1 MQSFDDSRPIFL
13 QIASRIADDIINE
26 TIQEGE
32 QVPST
37 NQFAKHYNINPATAA
52 KGINLLVDEGI
63 LFKKRGVGMFVSDGA
78 REKIMDQRRDQFY
91 TEFVVP
97 LLHEAE
103 KLQLSRNMVLE
114 MIEKGREER

>member
-63 LFKKRGVGMFVSDGA
+63 LFKKRGVGMFVSEGA

-97 LLHEAE
+97 LLHEAD
-103 KLQLSRNMVLE
+103 KLQLSRNMILE

>member
-103 KLQLSRNMVLE
+103 KLQLSRNMILE